1 MQNEEV
7 IEQLKRGCED
17 AVKRANRLE
26 RELRLAKARAEL
38 AEADRDILLEEN
50 KSLQRSQ
57 RRLDKA
63 LEKVSGHLAEYHELI
78 EEERYEE

>member
-7 IEQLKRGCED
+7 IEQLKRGCDD
-17 AVKRANRLE
+17 AVRRAYRLE

-38 AEADRDILLEEN
+38 AEADRDVLADEN
-50 KSLQRSQ
+50 RSLQRNQ
-57 RRLDKA
+57 RRMHKA
-63 LEKVSGHLAEYHELI
+63 IEKVKECIAEYDELL